1 MKEEKRLRAKSAVK
15 VIKSHL
21 SPNTTIP
28 YHISPDKDNKD
39 IEVIRDPIGA
49 PTEIRVAISSSRLD
63 SYNSNRSVI
72 REIGSIAK
80 NIANYQLDN
89 KVHA

>member
-1 MKEEKRLRAKSAVK
+1 MTEQKRLRAKSAVK

-28 YHISPDKDNKD
+28 YHISPEKD

-49 PTEIRVAISSSRLD
+49 PATIRVAISSSRLD

-72 REIGSIAK
+72 REIGAIA
-80 NIANYQLDN
+80 
-89 KVHA
+89 